1 MKLKYLLKKT
11 LNIKTA
17 YILIVLVALILVV
30 GGYFSYALFTTS
42 SEQKGALNI
51 VTGNLYSLIE
61 SNDLDSNKSITL
73 TPGDDR
79 VITIELKNVNGINS
93 KHNLYYE
100 TTSNNIKIGY
110 IDEGDTPPTNTGYV
124 LTRSGTNDSTK
135 TIKVRIKNKNNS
147 NVTITFGT
155 SAGLPNADLTFP
167 EGKSSLT
174 KYVVE
179 YDPEKLLER
188 NPYILAVY
196 RYNEN
201 GTGTGLAYTGCL
213 GGEEA
218 GCVDVINEIN
228 GTTEYN
234 AGDVIKYQ
242 VNDTEVKYFN
252 VLYDND
258 KDTDEDNN
266 GTLTLQ
272 QRENTIYE
280 TPWCSKEDYI
290 EAGGTETDFGAN
302 GKNDK
307 GPITILK
314 SLEDVTKT
322 WKNVNNQTYTAGET
336 VFGTGEFATANT
348 ACIWTEGAIPNTTLC
363 NQNTY
368 PNLTK
373 TNVKARMITT
383 QETGE
388 MGCKIYSI
396 NTCKKFMNNYLYQ
409 SDSLG
414 SSVNDDYHT
423 VGNHNYGYWTMSSN
437 FSKNTHGLL
446 VSRYGFISDDAYV
459 SVYEFG
465 ARAVVNIN
473 KNNRVE
479 IN

>member
-110 IDEGDTPPTNTGYV
+110 IDEGDTPPTNAGYV
-124 LTRSGTNDSTK
+124 LTRNGTTDSVK

-155 SAGLPNADLTFP
+155 SAGLPNAELAFP
-167 EGKSSLT
+167 QGKTSLS
-174 KYVVE
+174 KYIVE
-179 YDPEKLLER
+179 YDPEKLLEK
-188 NPYILAVY
+188 NPNILAVY

-272 QRENTIYE
+272 QRENTVYS

-290 EAGGTETDFGAN
+290 SAGGTEEDYGKN

-307 GPITILK
+307 GPITILNA
-314 SLEDVTKT
+314 LENATKT
-322 WKNVNNQTYTAGET
+322 WANVNNQAYTLGET
-336 VFGTGEFATANT
+336 IFGTGEFATAKT
-348 ACIWTEGAIPNTTLC
+348 SC
-363 NQNTY
+363 NHIDNSPLGFTQCDGNSY
-368 PNLTK
+368 SQLVR
-373 TNVKARMITT
+373 TNVKARLITA
-383 QETGE
+383 QEASE
-388 MGCKIYSI
+388 MNCKFGSSI
-396 NTCKKFMNNYLYQ
+396 SCNKFMSNYLSVSTSY
-409 SDSLG
+409 G
-414 SSVNDDYHT
+414 GSVNDNYHT
-423 VGNHNYGYWTMSSN
+423 ATDNNHAYWTSSTPNNSSN
-437 FSKNTHGLL
+437 NGIL
-446 VSRYGFISDDAYV
+446 VSPSRYIFDAYPV
-459 SVYEFG
+459 SVLYAG